1 MTQNLHHHTFDNG
14 LTLLAEPMRGVESA
28 AFTILMPAGAI
39 YDPQDRFGL
48 AGFTC
53 EMTLRGC
60 GSRDARKFIDDL
72 ETLGVEHGEG
82 VSDSHTSFGG
92 ATLAENIPAALEI
105 FADLVRR
112 PHLPEDKIE
121 PSRQVMFQELRG
133 IEDDPAQKAMQELKR
148 RHLPSPFGKP
158 ASGDV
163 ESVTK
168 IQIDDVRKFYENSY
182 RPNGCLIGF
191 AGRIDWDE
199 TLKLVEKLFGDWQPG
214 PERSVVSQSRIG
226 GYANLPY
233 DSNQTQVS
241 LAYPSVPYAHEDYY
255 RASASV
261 GVLSSGMSARLF
273 TEVREKRGLCYSV
286 YASYHSLKKTGSVFC
301 YAGTSADRA
310 QETLD
315 VTIQEL
321 ERLSEGIEDDEL
333 DRLKARVRSA
343 LVMQQESTSART
355 AAIVRD
361 WYFLNRIRSLEE
373 IESRLEALTRDDIN
387 DYVAKHPAQDFT
399 VVTLGPSPLEVNL
412 GVSASEA

>member
-1 MTQNLHHHTFDNG
+1 MTQNLHHHTFANG
-14 LTLLAEPMRGVESA
+14 LTLLAEPMGGVESA

-39 YDPQDRFGL
+39 YDPPDRAGL

-53 EMTLRGC
+53 EMALRGC
-60 GSRDARKFIDDL
+60 GPRNARQFVDDL
-72 ETLGVEHGEG
+72 ENLGVEHGEG

-92 ATLAENIPAALEI
+92 ATVAENIPAALEI

-112 PHLPEDKIE
+112 PHLPEDKLE
-121 PSRQVMFQELRG
+121 QSRQVMFQELRG
-133 IEDDPAQKAMQELKR
+133 IQDDPAQKAMQELKR
-148 RHLPSPFGKP
+148 RHLPGPYGRPS
-158 ASGDV
+158 SGDV
-163 ESVTK
+163 EGVTN
-168 IQIDDVRKFYENSY
+168 ISIDDVRSFFQQSY
-182 RPNGCLIGF
+182 RPNNCLIGF

-199 TLKLVEKLFGDWQPG
+199 TVKLVERLFGDWEPG
-214 PERSVVSQSRIG
+214 PERVVATEPRLG

-241 LAYPSVPYAHEDYY
+241 LAYPSVPYSHEDFY

-286 YASYHSLKKTGSVFC
+286 YASYHSLKDTGSVFC

-315 VTIQEL
+315 VTLKEL
-321 ERLSEGIEDDEL
+321 DRLKLGIEDEEL
-333 DRLKARVRSA
+333 ARLKARVRSS

-361 WYFLNRIRSLEE
+361 WYYLNRIRTLEE
-373 IESRLEALTRDDIN
+373 IENRLEALTRDDIN
-387 DYVAKHPAQDFT
+387 DYVANHPAQDFT

-412 GVSASEA
+412 GVPARDA